1 MLYKCEICGM
11 ESDNIEEIKKCESRG
26 LPNAIVSIGDI
37 IFFKD
42 CKDTPLYYWIANKV
56 LYSSK
61 DFSEVYQRAT
71 VFFNE
76 LLPYEVSEIIINGHD
91 ISYRLKGV
99 KGKSKNFYSGS
110 IDYEH
115 GYYYP
120 EIYGNEIM
128 TEILEKYNKKNNM
141 CK

>member
-1 MLYKCEICGM
+1 M

-42 CKDTPLYYWIANKV
+42 CKDIPLYYGIVNKV

-76 LLPYEVSEIIINGHD
+76 LLPYEVSEI
-91 ISYRLKGV
+91 
-99 KGKSKNFYSGS
+99 
-110 IDYEH
+110 
-115 GYYYP
+115 
-120 EIYGNEIM
+120 
-128 TEILEKYNKKNNM
+128 T
-141 CK
+141 